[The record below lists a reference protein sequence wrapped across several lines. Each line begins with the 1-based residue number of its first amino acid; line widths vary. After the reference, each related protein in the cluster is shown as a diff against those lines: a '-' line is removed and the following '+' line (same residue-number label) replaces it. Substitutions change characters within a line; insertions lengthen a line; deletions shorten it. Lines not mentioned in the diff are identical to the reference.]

1 MKVVINN
8 KIGVFQYTKEQ
19 AEWLFNKAIT
29 QSVTSPF
36 IRDIIQSFGDGKGNF
51 VQSNNYYLHS
61 TDLYE
66 YKYRS
71 HPWVVTVCE
80 KFPDASQKIEEIKGS
95 YYRIIERE
103 DGTEY
108 IITPSLDD
116 FIKGF
121 EWFMI

>member
-8 KIGVFQYTKEQ
+8 KVGVFQYTKEQ
-19 AEWLFNKAIT
+19 AEWLFNKAII
-29 QSVTSPF
+29 QSVISPL
-36 IRDIIQSFGDGKGNF
+36 ISDIISSFGDKNLAF
-51 VQSNNYYLHS
+51 VQLDNYNLRSSVWH
-61 TDLYE
+61 E

-71 HPWVVTVCE
+71 HPWIVEACE
-80 KFPDASQKIEEIKGS
+80 KFPDASQKIEEIRGS
-95 YYRIIERE
+95 YYRIIERK

-108 IITPSLDD
+108 IITPSLGD